1 MGNLV
6 AQVMEHQHFE
16 EEKLAELPHA
26 KAGEE
31 YELICR
37 GQVLGEHRE
46 REWEEANPLVGWE
59 EGVAQWEEVYPHSS
73 KVPN

>member
-6 AQVMEHQHFE
+6 AQEMEHQHFE
-16 EEKLAELPHA
+16 EEKLAELPRA
-26 KAGEE
+26 KVREE
-31 YELICR
+31 FELICR
-37 GQVLGEHRE
+37 VQVSGEHRE
-46 REWEEANPLVGWE
+46 REWEEANPLVGRE